1 MLPLSRPV
9 IATIAILNFMDDWN
23 AFIRPLIFLSTLSK
37 QMIGV
42 GLAFYR
48 GLSSGYSKW
57 NLMMAAATM
66 MTVPVVILFFLT
78 QRYFVRGI
86 VMTGIAGR

>member
-1 MLPLSRPV
+1 MR
-9 IATIAILNFMDDWN
+9 
-23 AFIRPLIFLSTLSK
+23 K

-57 NLMMAAATM
+57 NLMMAASTL
-66 MTVPVVILFFLT
+66 MTIPIIILFFVT

-86 VMTGIAGR
+86 VMTGLAGR